1 MNQRRRICVA
11 YNTTREQEMKFLTSE
26 NGAAAAEY
34 ALILT
39 MIAVVIVTGL
49 SSVATQINVLL
60 TNAKN
65 AFPAA

>member
-1 MNQRRRICVA
+1 MNQRRRSCVA
-11 YNTTREQEMKFLTSE
+11 YNPTREQEMKFLTSE

>member
-1 MNQRRRICVA
+1 
-11 YNTTREQEMKFLTSE
+11 MKFLTSE